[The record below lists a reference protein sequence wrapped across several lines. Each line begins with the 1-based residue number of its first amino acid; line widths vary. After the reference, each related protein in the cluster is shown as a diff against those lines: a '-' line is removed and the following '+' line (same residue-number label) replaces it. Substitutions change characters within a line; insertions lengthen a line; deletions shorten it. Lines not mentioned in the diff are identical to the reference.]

1 MLKIEHL
8 TKIYGEKK
16 AVDDLSLH
24 SLCVQRSCLLW
35 QIPSCCGGSWGKVQ
49 SSSSN
54 YSNYKKQEV
63 KSIMNTL
70 LEIKNVTKNF
80 GSGDA
85 VSHALNGVS
94 FAMEQ
99 GEFIA
104 VMGASGSG
112 KSTLLNVIA
121 TIERPSTGSIL
132 LEGRDISELCEDDLA
147 AFRRDCLGF
156 IFQEYNLLDTLTV
169 AENVVLPLN
178 LRKCPSAEAEKRL
191 AEAAASL
198 EITDQLFKFPRQLSG
213 GQRQRAACA
222 RALITKPALILAD
235 EPTGALDSANSRSL
249 MQTFTR
255 MNEQLGATILMVTHD
270 AVVGSYASRIL
281 FLKDGKIWNEL
292 SRGDRTR
299 QAMYHD
305 ILNTMAVLGGEADV
319 R

>member
-1 MLKIEHL
+1 
-8 TKIYGEKK
+8 
-16 AVDDLSLH
+16 
-24 SLCVQRSCLLW
+24 
-35 QIPSCCGGSWGKVQ
+35 
-49 SSSSN
+49 
-54 YSNYKKQEV
+54 
-63 KSIMNTL
+63 MNTL
-70 LEIKNVTKNF
+70 LEIKNVAKYF

-85 VSHALNGVS
+85 VSHALNDVS

-147 AFRRDCLGF
+147 AFRRDRLGF

-169 AENVVLPLN
+169 AENIVLPLN
-178 LRKCPSAEAEKRL
+178 LRKCPSAETEKRL
-191 AEAAASL
+191 AEVAASL

-235 EPTGALDSANSRSL
+235 EPTGALDSANSKSL
-249 MQTFTR
+249 MQTFAR

-292 SRGDRTR
+292 RRGDRTR

-319 R
+319 H